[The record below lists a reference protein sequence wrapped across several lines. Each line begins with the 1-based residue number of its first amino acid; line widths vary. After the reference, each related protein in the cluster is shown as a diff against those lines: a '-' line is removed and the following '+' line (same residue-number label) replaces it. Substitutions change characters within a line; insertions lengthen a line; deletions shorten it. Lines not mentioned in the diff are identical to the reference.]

1 MHVSSSFIQK
11 NIAEAFASAL
21 NQFRGNNDFTIN
33 DEMVLLL
40 EPNKDIN
47 ILNALCS
54 GFEECFSNRTRT
66 YKCFIVENK
75 NIDESFK
82 DFNFNYFN
90 WYNKESEKE
99 FNGKI
104 KLIKENEVDGYK
116 VLCELKQNTSWS
128 KCLENISKDKKQEE

>member
-1 MHVSSSFIQK
+1 MSHSLFIQK

-21 NQFRGNNDFTIN
+21 NQFRGNNGLTIN

-40 EPNKDIN
+40 EPNNDIN

-54 GFEECFSNRTRT
+54 GFGECFSNRTRT

-82 DFNFNYFN
+82 DFNFSYFN

-99 FNGKI
+99 FSGKV
-104 KLIKENEVDGYK
+104 KLIKENELNNNK
-116 VLCELKQNTSWS
+116 VFCELKQNTSWS
-128 KCLENISKDKKQEE
+128 KLLEETGKQNG